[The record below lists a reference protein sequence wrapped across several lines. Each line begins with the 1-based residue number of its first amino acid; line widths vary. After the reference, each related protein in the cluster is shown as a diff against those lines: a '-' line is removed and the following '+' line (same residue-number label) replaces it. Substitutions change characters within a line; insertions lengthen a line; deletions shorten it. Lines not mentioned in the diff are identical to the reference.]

1 MKHNTWLLLASIVLI
16 AGCGKLDYKKTKSGL
31 LYKIISTKD
40 TKGPTA
46 KSGNILKLY
55 FTQKLNDSVL
65 QTNFG
70 KFAAYPTVQALK
82 GDEYTPSELFVML
95 HKGDSAVA
103 VMLVDSLI
111 MKGQMPTIPP
121 FMKRGDRITVSFK
134 VTDLF
139 TSDSL
144 ANVDR
149 QKEMSAEQARQEKEM
164 AGEKIKEQKEVDDYI
179 TNHKIN
185 AQKTA
190 KGVYVEILNP
200 GTGAQA
206 DSGKLVSM
214 KYRGSTFAGEVFDTN
229 MDSSFRHSGAYEFS
243 VGSVGSDAVIP
254 GLDEG
259 IRLLKKGGKAK
270 VYIPA
275 VLAYGPEPVVQGG
288 KPYEN
293 LIFEVEVV
301 DVKDMPVMKKMPSL
315 KIDTTQRKK

>member
-1 MKHNTWLLLASIVLI
+1 MKCKTWLLSLLAISIL
-16 AGCGKLDYKKTKSGL
+16 ATGCGQLDYKKTKSGL

-40 TKGPTA
+40 SKGPTA
-46 KSGNILKLY
+46 KAGNILKLY

-70 KFAAYPTVQALK
+70 KFPAYPTVQTLK

-139 TSDSL
+139 ASDSF
-144 ANVDR
+144 ANADR
-149 QKEMSAEQARQEKEM
+149 QKEMVVEQARQEKEN
-164 AGEKIKEQKEVDDYI
+164 AGEKVKEEKAIGDYI
-179 TNHKIN
+179 AAHKIN
-185 AQKTA
+185 ARKA
-190 KGVYVEILNP
+190 DNGVYVEILNP
-200 GTGAQA
+200 GSGPQA
-206 DSGKLVSM
+206 DSGKLAAM
-214 KYRGSTFAGEVFDTN
+214 KYRGSTFDGEVFDTN
-229 MDSSFRHSGAYEFS
+229 MDSSFHHAGAYQFL
-243 VGSVGSDAVIP
+243 VGGGQVIP

-259 IRLLKKGGKAK
+259 IRLLKKGGKARF
-270 VYIPA
+270 YIPA
-275 VLAYGPEPVVQGG
+275 VLGYGANPLSQGG

-293 LIFEVEVV
+293 LIFEVELV
-301 DVKDMPVMKKMPSL
+301 DVKDKPEMKTMPST
-315 KIDTTQRKK
+315 KVDTTQRKK